1 MSRRQ
6 SFAVLQALAFL
17 FEVHGL
23 LLGRVDKSAGD
34 GYTCRQHTTKQAE
47 GQRGEAHT
55 HREVSKAKKVHLH
68 VKAKL
73 FKKGTMVT

>member
-1 MSRRQ
+1 MSGRQ

-34 GYTCRQHTTKQAE
+34 GYTCKKHTTKEAE
-47 GQRGEAHT
+47 GQRGAVQT
-55 HREVSKAKKVHLH
+55 RREHSKAKTLNLH